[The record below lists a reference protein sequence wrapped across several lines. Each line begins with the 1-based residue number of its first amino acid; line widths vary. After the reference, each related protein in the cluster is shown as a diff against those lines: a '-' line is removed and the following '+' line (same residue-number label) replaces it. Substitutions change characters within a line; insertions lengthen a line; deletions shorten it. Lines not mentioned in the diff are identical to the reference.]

1 MFGAPDLV
9 PETDLERLEE
19 RLAELPEAGDEELPW
34 PLGRDTR
41 NTFFLNERVSPTAW
55 QWRDSSVWL
64 AISISILLHL
74 LVLSQLLQGS
84 ALQTMVAALN
94 PPPRPQLDEEIPAF
108 FEMVDLPDQKEEKPS
123 RRNAPGSDMD
133 RRAHGG
139 EGAPSDRPGSYGN
152 TPELRLEAPGAG
164 AEGGTA
170 TAGGFQV
177 AGKGTEGEGEGRGSA
192 TGRGEGSEPR
202 PTPATRAADAG
213 LEALRLGAQGGGQER
228 PVLRG
233 LGGVGPGS
241 IGGSVPSRKGGR
253 VDLGP
258 LSFDTQWYNW
268 GPYAAEMLRRIRY
281 HWQIPEIAQLGVGG
295 VVRIHFFIERDGRV
309 TGLEIEMP
317 SAHPPMDFA
326 ARDAILNASPLPPL
340 PADLVGVEREG
351 VTITFYYNTPVP
363 EGEYTG

>member
-9 PETDLERLEE
+9 PDSELERLEE
-19 RLAELPEAGDEELPW
+19 CLAGVPETSDEELPW

-41 NTFFLNERVSPTAW
+41 STFFLDERVSPRAW
-55 QWRDSSVWL
+55 RWTDRSAWL
-64 AISISILLHL
+64 AISVSLLLHL
-74 LVLSQLLQGS
+74 LVLSQLMHGS
-84 ALQTMVAALN
+84 ALKTILAALEV
-94 PPPRPQLDEEIPAF
+94 PPRPVLDEEVPAF
-108 FEMVDLPDQKEEKPS
+108 FEMVELPDQKEEPPS
-123 RRNAPGSDMD
+123 RRNAPGSDMN

-139 EGAPSDRPGSYGN
+139 VGAPSDRPGSQGN
-152 TPELRLEAPGAG
+152 TPELRLEPPGAG
-164 AEGGTA
+164 AASGTA
-170 TAGGFQV
+170 GTGELQI
-177 AGKGTEGEGEGRGSA
+177 AGKGEAGEGESKGASRGK
-192 TGRGEGSEPR
+192 GEGTEPQ
-202 PTPATRAADAG
+202 PTPAVTSADAG
-213 LEALRLGAQGGGQER
+213 LEPLRLGTSGGGQER

-233 LGGVGPGS
+233 LGGIGPGS
-241 IGGSVPSRKGGR
+241 IGGSIPDRKGGR

-281 HWQIPEIAQLGVGG
+281 HWQIPEIARLGVGG
-295 VVRIHFFIERDGRV
+295 VVRIHFFIERNGRV

-317 SAHPPMDFA
+317 SPHPPMDFA

-340 PADLVGVEREG
+340 PADLVGIEREG

>member
-9 PETDLERLEE
+9 PESELERLEE
-19 RLAELPEAGDEELPW
+19 RLAALPDRSDEELPW

-41 NTFFLNERVSPTAW
+41 NTFFLDERVSPGAWRWTDRTAW
-55 QWRDSSVWL
+55 LAVSVSL
-64 AISISILLHL
+64 LLHL
-74 LVLSQLLQGS
+74 LVLSQLMQGS
-84 ALQTMVAALN
+84 ALQTLAAALEVQ
-94 PPPRPQLDEEIPAF
+94 PRPRLDEEIPAF
-108 FEMVDLPDQKEEKPS
+108 FEMVEMPHQKRERPS

-139 EGAPSDRPGSYGN
+139 VGAPADRPGSEGT
-152 TPELRLEAPGAG
+152 TPELRLEPPAAAAGGAAG
-164 AEGGTA
+164 ASGAPT
-170 TAGGFQV
+170 
-177 AGKGTEGEGEGRGSA
+177 AGKGNEGEGAGRGSQRGEGEGN
-192 TGRGEGSEPR
+192 EPR
-202 PTPATRAADAG
+202 PTPAAATAESG
-213 LEALRLGAQGGGQER
+213 LEALRLGPQGGGRDR

-241 IGGSVPSRKGGR
+241 IGGSVPDRKGGR

-281 HWQIPEIAQLGVGG
+281 HWQIPEIARLGVGG

-309 TGLEIEMP
+309 AGLEIQMP
-317 SAHPPMDFA
+317 SPHPPMDFA

-340 PADLVGVEREG
+340 PADLVGIEREG

-363 EGEYTG
+363 EDESTG